1 MAKMFVNF
9 VYTSTCLYLSSIVC
23 LSSKE
28 FSLVTAVH
36 MLRVIRVRAKAK
48 VRVRF
53 RFVVF

>member
-28 FSLVTAVH
+28 FSLVTVH